1 MNRIKKMKPL
11 LHRTFISVVAFV
23 IVAVYAAV
31 ALNLSLFN
39 PISKAFGDYSI
50 NDFYYQVLETTAQPD
65 TSHLVTIVDMTE
77 VTSRRDFADILKE
90 IDRQNPKS
98 VGVDIVFE
106 GLKEDS
112 LSDEVLAMTAV
123 GLRNMVFSYKLIDDS
138 YSNGSYHESVRSYFA
153 SEGHIDEGFTNMP
166 RNIYGGMKRSLSLA
180 RSLDGK
186 LQPSLIKRVTDI
198 YADKEISPLSEKDVA
213 INFSP
218 MAFYVVPFDSISQN
232 RHLLEDRIVL
242 LGAMHE
248 EADMHYTPVGKIAG
262 VKLLAYGV
270 ETLVKGNEL
279 QEIPLWLTALF
290 SLLVVVLSKCV
301 FDGYDAFAASRGV
314 FLSVLLNLSLVKG
327 LFRFFWMA
335 LIIWIAF
342 ILFCRYNWSINT
354 LYALSAI
361 AFLGQADN
369 IYQSFLKYL
378 KSKNK

>member
-1 MNRIKKMKPL
+1 M

-39 PISKAFGDYSI
+39 PIRKAFGDYSI
-50 NDFYYQVLETTAQPD
+50 NDFYYQVLEATAEPD

-112 LSDEVLAMTAV
+112 LGDEVLAMTAV

-153 SEGHIDEGFTNMP
+153 PEGHIDEGFTNMP

-198 YADKEISPLSEKDVA
+198 YAGKEISPLSEKDVA

-218 MAFYVVPFDSISQN
+218 MTFHVVPFDSISQN

-262 VKLLAYGV
+262 AKLLAYGV

-279 QEIPLWLTALF
+279 QEVPLWLTALF

-301 FDGYDAFAASRGV
+301 LDGYDTFAASRNV
-314 FLSVLLNLSLVKG
+314 FLAVLLNLSLVKG